1 MREKFLFAI
10 LLIAVFASAS
20 YCAVSDDVYV
30 RKDVFEVHIQ
40 NINSTLERIMVKLD
54 KIENDITNLSDKVSA
69 LSERM
74 AKLEGRVDGLDYKL
88 GTLET
93 VVYWGFA
100 ILTTV
105 IAIAGILPTT
115 EKFLRNIRKPQLTI
129 EDGERLI
136 DLKMNVKPTV
146 TV

>member
-1 MREKFLFAI
+1 M
-10 LLIAVFASAS
+10 
-20 YCAVSDDVYV
+20 Y
-30 RKDVFEVHIQ
+30 
-40 NINSTLERIMVKLD
+40 

-115 EKFLRNIRKPQLTI
+115 EKFLRNNRKPQLTI
-129 EDGERLI
+129 EDVERLI
-136 DLKMNVKPTV
+136 DLKMNAKPTV